1 MNRGSDFCA
10 SGWYPDENWDSLDDP
25 RKEFDIEWKSID
37 FRAWHMTPAEG
48 FALIENE
55 VQHGL

>member
-1 MNRGSDFCA
+1 MDRKRKNIPARVRWSVFQ
-10 SGWYPDENWDSLDDP
+10 LDDP
-25 RKEFDIEWKSID
+25 RKEFDIEWESIN

-48 FALIENE
+48 FALVESE